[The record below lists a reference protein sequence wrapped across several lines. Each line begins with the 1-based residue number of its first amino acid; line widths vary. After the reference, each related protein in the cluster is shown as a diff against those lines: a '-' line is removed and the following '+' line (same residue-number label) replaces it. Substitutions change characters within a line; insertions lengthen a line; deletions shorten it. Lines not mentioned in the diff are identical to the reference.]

1 MRVLVTGS
9 SGHLGEALVRTLVE
23 RGYEVAGLAGCVA
36 SPFTHPRRLD
46 HGLRPPFRRAMAGA
60 RWVFHTATLHKPHVA
75 THSRQ
80 EFVDVNVTGTLN
92 LLEEASA
99 AGVEALVCT
108 STTSTFGDALVPPAG
123 EPAAWIT
130 EAVRPVPTNIYGVTK
145 TAAEDLCQLFHRN
158 QGLRASCTHFALLPG
173 GGRHTGRPRA
183 WDDTN
188 LKVNELLYTA
198 GRQSR
203 RRQRATLG
211 GRPCA
216 GARVRRYIVSATTP
230 VPAGGSCRTARRR
243 AGDRRPARPGLGG
256 GLRAGSAGA

>member
-1 MRVLVTGS
+1 MWS
-9 SGHLGEALVRTLVE
+9 
-23 RGYEVAGLAGCVA
+23 A
-36 SPFTHPRRLD
+36 SPFTPHVGLD
-46 HGLRPPFRRAMAGA
+46 HGLRRAFRRAMAGA

-145 TAAEDLCQLFHRN
+145 TAAEVHLPALPSKPGPPCVVHA
-158 QGLRASCTHFALLPG
+158 LRASSEEDEYRPSAL
-173 GGRHTGRPRA
+173 A
-183 WDDTN
+183 W
-188 LKVNELLYTA
+188 
-198 GRQSR
+198 
-203 RRQRATLG
+203 
-211 GRPCA
+211 
-216 GARVRRYIVSATTP
+216 TTP
-230 VPAGGSCRTARRR
+230 T
-243 AGDRRPARPGLGG
+243 
-256 GLRAGSAGA
+256 